1 MAKKKTI
8 QKLPKGRLVDKI
20 ATAKHRAKIAQEQV
34 NSNMERGSKV
44 NIYDNY
50 AAASTAA
57 QRTKDLNRLN
67 SSSKTA
73 GRAKNM
79 ESKLNKAAA
88 KKATSYSPKPMTA
101 AAKAKAAAAGK
112 ATGAKTKPRGPKA
125 GSSTVSKAAKTAAKV
140 AGKIAGRAGTTARE
154 ARDVVTAVG
163 TSARSRLNTRVY
175 RSASGGLKST
185 PTSKANTAAADKNL
199 KKQLKETVKAATTG
213 KKGTTSAQTGGKP
226 SKKRK

>member
-8 QKLPKGRLVDKI
+8 QKLAMGRLVDKI

-112 ATGAKTKPRGPKA
+112 ATGAKTKPKSLA
-125 GSSTVSKAAKTAAKV
+125 S
-140 AGKIAGRAGTTARE
+140 KIAGRAGTTARE